1 MSTKSFSKGLVEI
14 ISSSDESERVENE
27 ILQVFNAIADHEEAL
42 DVFRN
47 FGVPVEKKIEAV
59 SNLLGTRVDSLTL
72 DLISLTIS
80 QGYGDNLIEIES
92 YVSEFLAKK
101 EEPH

>member
-14 ISSSDESERVENE
+14 IGSSESSERVESE

-47 FGVPVEKKIEAV
+47 FGVPAEKKIEAM
-59 SNLLGTRVDSLTL
+59 SNLLAVSYTHQTL
-72 DLISLTIS
+72 PPTP
-80 QGYGDNLIEIES
+80 
-92 YVSEFLAKK
+92 YV
-101 EEPH
+101 